1 MAIDNENLEM
11 IELLLEFK
19 VVEDFLLEL
28 IDVQKL
34 REKNC
39 QHVEKHF
46 CDSKWIDDSKLID

>member
-46 CDSKWIDDSKLID
+46 RDSK